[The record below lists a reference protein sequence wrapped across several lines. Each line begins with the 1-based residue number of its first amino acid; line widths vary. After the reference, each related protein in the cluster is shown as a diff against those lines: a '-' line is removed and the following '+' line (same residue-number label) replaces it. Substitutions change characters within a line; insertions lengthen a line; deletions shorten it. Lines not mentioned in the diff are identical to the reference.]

1 MGTLKFLATVA
12 LAFLFTALVLSL
24 VLVSLIGSLSALT
37 AALVLFNAF
46 ALSAAVWLAYPLVSW
61 IRGRFSPARPWPQ
74 PINGLDLILTV
85 TALGALLVA
94 SLASR
99 GSFGPK
105 YVITAAAVDAQGDLW
120 VATSSSR
127 YGRNALG
134 TVRKVNP
141 EGRLTDDFKTA
152 DLSREGLS
160 RFHLIPHASG
170 AATVLLDGWGS
181 RYGSVSGRLGRL
193 NAAGKVDASFAKD
206 GVNASRLAARPDG
219 SLWLTTGAGPL
230 VETSATGQT
239 LRELPLPARLAAEN
253 GSVTALAVDGDA
265 LLVAVAKGGTLGGEL
280 LRLKPD
286 GTWDE
291 VFSRSLAA
299 GLAKRNISLK
309 NIDAVHRHAQ
319 GLLLIGRFD
328 ARDTAESFDAIRLAS
343 TGELD
348 AAFAPF
354 RYPVGGESL
363 LAVGSVAVAADSGI
377 IMGGIF
383 HRQYIGKLR
392 GLYRFLPD
400 GRPDPAFAPNWTERL
415 LDAGLTGDV
424 NHLAPLP
431 DGRVYA
437 AGAVVHKSG
446 RREPFLF
453 RLQANGALDE
463 TFISDW
469 SAGLLKRPWSWRS
482 LIPFP

>member
-1 MGTLKFLATVA
+1 MGTLKFFASVA
-12 LAFLFTALVLSL
+12 LAFLFTALLLSL
-24 VLVSLIGSLSALT
+24 VLTALIGSLSPLAV
-37 AALVLFNAF
+37 ALVLLNAGVI
-46 ALSAAVWLAYPLVSW
+46 SAAVWLAYPLVSW
-61 IRGRFSPARPWPQ
+61 LRGRFSPARPWPQ
-74 PINGLDLILTV
+74 PINGLDVILTV
-85 TALGALLVA
+85 AALGVLIVA
-94 SLASR
+94 SLTSR

-105 YVITAAAVDAQGDLW
+105 YVITAAAVDAQANLW

-134 TVRKVNP
+134 TVRKVSP
-141 EGRLTDDFKTA
+141 EGRLTEDFKTA
-152 DLSREGLS
+152 DLSREGQS

-170 AATVLLDGWGS
+170 AATVLLDGWAS
-181 RYGSVSGRLGRL
+181 SYGSVSGRLGRL
-193 NAAGKVDASFAKD
+193 NTAGKVDASFAKD
-206 GVNASRLAARPDG
+206 GVNVSRLAARPDG
-219 SLWLTTGAGPL
+219 SLWLTTRAGPL
-230 VETSATGQT
+230 IETSATGQT
-239 LRELPLPARLAAEN
+239 VREVPLPSRISAEN

-265 LLVAVAKGGTLGGEL
+265 LLVAVARTLGGEL

-291 VFSRSLAA
+291 AFSRSFAA

-309 NIDAVHRHAQ
+309 GIDAVHRHAQ

-328 ARDTAESFDAIRLAS
+328 ARDTAESFNAIRLAA

-354 RYPVGGESL
+354 AYPAGGESL
-363 LAVGSVAVAADSGI
+363 YAVGSVAVAADQGI

-383 HRQYIGKLR
+383 HRQYIGKPR

-400 GRPDPAFAPNWTERL
+400 GRPDPAFAPNWTDRL
-415 LDAGLTGDV
+415 LDAGWTGDV

-431 DGRVYA
+431 DGRFYA
-437 AGAVVHKSG
+437 AGAVAARSG

-453 RLQANGALDE
+453 RLHANGALDE

-469 SAGLLKRPWSWRS
+469 SAGLLMLPWSWRR

>member
-1 MGTLKFLATVA
+1 MGTLKFFASVA
-12 LAFLFTALVLSL
+12 LAFLFTALLLSL
-24 VLVSLIGSLSALT
+24 VLVALIGSLSPLSVALILVN
-37 AALVLFNAF
+37 AAAI
-46 ALSAAVWLAYPLVSW
+46 SAAVWLAYPLISW

-74 PINGLDLILTV
+74 PINGLDLILTL
-85 TALGALLVA
+85 ASLGVLLVA

-105 YVITAAAVDAQGDLW
+105 YVITAAAVDAQANLW

-152 DLSREGLS
+152 DLSREGQS

-170 AATVLLDGWGS
+170 AATVLLDGWAGS
-181 RYGSVSGRLGRL
+181 YGSVSGRLGRL
-193 NAAGKVDASFAKD
+193 NADGKADASFAKD

-230 VETSATGQT
+230 VETSTDGQT
-239 LRELPLPARLAAEN
+239 VRELPLPPRLAAEKA
-253 GSVTALAVDGDA
+253 SVTALAIDGDG

-291 VFSRSLAA
+291 AFSRSLGA

-309 NIDAVHRHAQ
+309 GIDAVHRHAH

-363 LAVGSVAVAADSGI
+363 LAVGAVAVAADQGI

-383 HRQYIGKLR
+383 HRQYVGKPR

-400 GRPDPAFAPNWTERL
+400 GRPDPAFTPDWTDRL
-415 LDAGLTGDV
+415 LDAGWTGEVDQ
-424 NHLAPLP
+424 LAPLP
-431 DGRVYA
+431 DGKFYA
-437 AGAVVHKSG
+437 AGAIAARSG

-453 RLQANGALDE
+453 RLHANGTLDE

-469 SAGLLKRPWSWRS
+469 SAGLLRRPWSWRG